1 MSALD
6 AIRDDIADAYSVGI
20 PKASEVRSFKARL
33 WPVVAGW
40 EYIVD
45 DVQDRDR
52 IYNGEA
58 ELTRLIQL
66 AIEEK
71 DDDGEDPEKSI
82 GRLITLLAL
91 QRASSEFA
99 DIIEELES
107 GDADYGYDVPE
118 VERVNLDRSAA

>member
-6 AIRDDIADAYSVGI
+6 SIRDDIADAYSVGL
-20 PKASEVRSFKARL
+20 PKASEVRKLKARL

-40 EYIVD
+40 DYVTD
-45 DVQDRDR
+45 DASQH
-52 IYNGEA
+52 EK

-66 AIEEK
+66 AIEER
-71 DDDGEDPEKSI
+71 DDDGDDPEKKI
-82 GRLITLLAL
+82 GRLITELAMS
-91 QRASSEFA
+91 RAAIEFN
-99 DIIEELES
+99 DIIDELES